1 MSISHFWS
9 NFFKIHLM
17 ENPHLNWSQLNF
29 CQIQLVN
36 NQVWLF
42 CFDLKISH
50 LKKFLYDQDFISID
64 QAHHR
69 TKQPWFLLTNFSN
82 FMRMLILPCYWII
95 FKNTLVKFLQH
106 YITSI
111 YDNIHIWCDDY
122 VPNMHVINFL

>member
-29 CQIQLVN
+29 YQIQLVN
-36 NQVWLF
+36 NQVWLL

-50 LKKFLYDQDFISID
+50 LKKFLYDQDFKSID
-64 QAHHR
+64 HAHHR
-69 TKQPWFLLTNFSN
+69 TKQPWFLHMNFLKLYENLHSLV
-82 FMRMLILPCYWII
+82 FWII
-95 FKNTLVKFLQH
+95 FKTPSMKFPQH
-106 YITSI
+106 YISSL
-111 YDNIHIWCDDY
+111 YGNFHMWCDEY